1 MLYQEFLKEEILDI
15 TKILLNKKK
24 IDPSFLKTIQFNIEV
39 SQKKEFGDLS
49 CNIAM
54 VFCKFFK

>member
-39 SQKKEFGDLS
+39 SQKKR
-49 CNIAM
+49 
-54 VFCKFFK
+54 VW